1 MNRMTALPIQQAS
14 HWEARLALKLAR
26 TLRGSVLKGCEHKG
40 PLYVQKP
47 FYPEGRNLAHLYLLH
62 PPGGMVSGDTLTIS
76 ADVGEQA
83 SALITTP
90 GAGRV
95 YKARADKSLQHQ
107 ILRFDLADNAS
118 LEWLPLEG
126 IIYPGAQTQLDTQV
140 HLTGNARYIG
150 WEITS
155 LGLPACHQPF
165 SPGSL
170 MKQNLQIFRD
180 GKLCLRERLVV
191 DGDQQENGMLQ
202 SLAGLRGYP
211 ITAMMVA
218 GPFDAPSFNAA
229 INDDETALENLIRR
243 LRDCCEQHKSLD
255 EDFLAGVTLN
265 HGFLM
270 VRYLGHCS
278 EKARKL
284 FIECWKQVRP
294 ELLKRDICES
304 RIWAT

>member
-1 MNRMTALPIQQAS
+1 MNQPVITTPEQAS

-62 PPGGMVSGDTLTIS
+62 PPGGMVSGDTLTLS
-76 ADVGEQA
+76 AELDEHA
-83 SALITTP
+83 STLITTP

-95 YKARADKSLQHQ
+95 YKARADQSLQHQ
-107 ILRFDLADNAS
+107 ILRFDLADNAT

-140 HLTGNARYIG
+140 HLSGNARYIG
-150 WEITS
+150 WEITC
-155 LGLPACHQPF
+155 LGLPACQQPF

-170 MKQNLQIFRD
+170 MKQNLQIFHD
-180 GKLCLRERLVV
+180 GRLCLRERLVV
-191 DGDQQENGMLQ
+191 DGDQQNNGMLQ
-202 SLAGLRGYP
+202 SLTGLRGYP

-218 GPFDAPSFNAA
+218 GPFNAPYFDVA
-229 INDDETALENLIRR
+229 IDDDETRMENLIHR
-243 LRDCCEQHKSLD
+243 LRECCEQHKTLD
-255 EDFLAGVTLN
+255 DDFLAGVTLN

-284 FIECWKQVRP
+284 FIECWRQVRP
-294 ELLKRDICES
+294 ELLNRSACEP